1 MGIES
6 YWIGQLGTFVEKLYC
21 WDKQEE
27 EKNMETDIN
36 THMERDWKQKYGIKL
51 ETNMDTNWKQRDGIK
66 LDGKT
71 WFLCGETILKVFK
84 CYHSFHGAHKCSNP
98 SQLLISGM

>member
-1 MGIES
+1 
-6 YWIGQLGTFVEKLYC
+6 
-21 WDKQEE
+21 
-27 EKNMETDIN
+27 METDIN

-71 WFLCGETILKVFK
+71 WFLCGETILKVF
-84 CYHSFHGAHKCSNP
+84 
-98 SQLLISGM
+98 

>member
-27 EKNMETDIN
+27 EKYSKKI
-36 THMERDWKQKYGIKL
+36 WKQILIHIWKEIGNKSMESNKKQIWIQIGNKEMESNWMGKL
-51 ETNMDTNWKQRDGIK
+51 CSFVEK
-66 LDGKT
+66 L
-71 WFLCGETILKVFK
+71 
-84 CYHSFHGAHKCSNP
+84 YRKCSSVIAVSMEPTNVQIHP
-98 SQLLISGM
+98 NF